1 MRQML
6 YRLMLL
12 SVVMC
17 VMPSLVSCSDD
28 DNGVSTLPQIF
39 IEKSHFTMAKGDVT
53 ILVTAEVPPV
63 QDIRIPV
70 RLGGSAVRDVDYTIS
85 DEGVV
90 IKAGETTGSFIV
102 SRIEESMPDDKLE
115 LFINLAE
122 APSGYSLGLV
132 NYASINLLGK
142 NGYVMSFMETAGTI
156 DLDGEFKLKLYDMK
170 GSMYRPK
177 VEEIFEVEIDA
188 EQSTAVEGEHFEMP
202 EGHVIKYPANAREGI
217 LKVNM
222 LKVEPGR
229 DKIVFRLVDKDGY
242 AVGANPEMT
251 VTIKGP
257 DNFSGT
263 WQFDHFDFADVQMYE
278 DWGMANIYPD
288 KAPVASADD
297 KMVLTGETYEKYA
310 FTPQFGKDLTKYFG
324 SGTRDVE
331 FIKVD
336 KEFKDQNGVN
346 TNFTRLKVPGINISF
361 SDTKQDIRDA
371 QVAFNLIQS
380 DGKEYLECWIGD
392 WIPVYGEYG
401 GDLSDWIYDDTYL
414 WTMAPIRIYFTRVQ

>member
-132 NYASINLLGK
+132 NYAS
-142 NGYVMSFMETAGTI
+142 S
-156 DLDGEFKLKLYDMK
+156 
-170 GSMYRPK
+170 
-177 VEEIFEVEIDA
+177 IFL
-188 EQSTAVEGEHFEMP
+188 
-202 EGHVIKYPANAREGI
+202 AR
-217 LKVNM
+217 M
-222 LKVEPGR
+222 
-229 DKIVFRLVDKDGY
+229 
-242 AVGANPEMT
+242 
-251 VTIKGP
+251 
-257 DNFSGT
+257 
-263 WQFDHFDFADVQMYE
+263 
-278 DWGMANIYPD
+278 GM
-288 KAPVASADD
+288 
-297 KMVLTGETYEKYA
+297 
-310 FTPQFGKDLTKYFG
+310 
-324 SGTRDVE
+324 
-331 FIKVD
+331 
-336 KEFKDQNGVN
+336 
-346 TNFTRLKVPGINISF
+346 
-361 SDTKQDIRDA
+361 
-371 QVAFNLIQS
+371 
-380 DGKEYLECWIGD
+380 
-392 WIPVYGEYG
+392 
-401 GDLSDWIYDDTYL
+401 
-414 WTMAPIRIYFTRVQ
+414 